1 MRFLKNKVA
10 KALQQQKESS
20 DSAQIIIKKEETDAF
35 SPQHVDPPKPSRM
48 SFARPQTNPPLIS
61 NNIRPTPSKQNG
73 STKNI
78 VKNFG
83 RAFATFALSDISA
96 KYLESILKQKKLS
109 MEDFR
114 DFVAARKE
122 GIDGISSLREMLLVH
137 RLDKEKLALCKKT
150 FQEISVIFIKFFSV
164 NWIFDSKVGNKIAH
178 VKSRF
183 KMLRRIKNPEYFTY
197 LKASD

>member
-10 KALQQQKESS
+10 KALQQQNESA
-20 DSAQIIIKKEETDAF
+20 DNAQIIIKKEEADHFA
-35 SPQHVDPPKPSRM
+35 PQRIIPPQPSQTPHQSRNLPNVVNSKPPS
-48 SFARPQTNPPLIS
+48 S
-61 NNIRPTPSKQNG
+61 NNVKQNS

-83 RAFATFALSDISA
+83 RAFATFALSDISVR
-96 KYLESILKQKKLS
+96 YLEVILKDKKLS
-109 MEDFR
+109 LQDFR

-122 GIDGISSLREMLLVH
+122 GIDGISSLRDMLLVH
-137 RLDKEKLALCKKT
+137 RLDKEKLAICKRV
-150 FQEISVIFIKFFSV
+150 FQEISIIFIKFFSV

-197 LKASD
+197 LKTSD

>member
-10 KALQQQKESS
+10 KALQQQNEV
-20 DSAQIIIKKEETDAF
+20 AENVQIIIKKEEADPFA
-35 SPQHVDPPKPSRM
+35 SQSAIQPQPIQTKSQSKNVVKTKLPPPS
-48 SFARPQTNPPLIS
+48 SS
-61 NNIRPTPSKQNG
+61 NTAKQNS

-83 RAFATFALSDISA
+83 RAFATFALSDISV
-96 KYLESILKQKKLS
+96 KYLEIILKDKKLS
-109 MEDFR
+109 LQDFR

-122 GIDGISSLREMLLVH
+122 GIDGISSLRDMLLVH
-137 RLDKEKLALCKKT
+137 RLDKEKLAICKRV

-183 KMLRRIKNPEYFTY
+183 KMLRRIKSPEYFTY
-197 LKASD
+197 LKTSD

>member
-10 KALQQQKESS
+10 KALQQQNEV
-20 DSAQIIIKKEETDAF
+20 AENVQIIIKKEEADPFAYQ
-35 SPQHVDPPKPSRM
+35 SVVPPQPIQTKPQSKNVVKTKLPP
-48 SFARPQTNPPLIS
+48 PP
-61 NNIRPTPSKQNG
+61 NNAKQNS

-83 RAFATFALSDISA
+83 RAFATFALSDISV
-96 KYLESILKQKKLS
+96 KYLEIILKDKKLS
-109 MEDFR
+109 LQDFR

-122 GIDGISSLREMLLVH
+122 GIDGISSLRDMLLVH
-137 RLDKEKLALCKKT
+137 RLDKEKLAICKRV

-183 KMLRRIKNPEYFTY
+183 KMLRRIKSPEYFTY
-197 LKASD
+197 LKTSD

>member
-1 MRFLKNKVA
+1 MRILKNKVS
-10 KALQQQKESS
+10 KALQHQPPAGANQSLN
-20 DSAQIIIKKEETDAF
+20 IKVEDNYPSVSTT
-35 SPQHVDPPKPSRM
+35 PPVVSEKKVS
-48 SFARPQTNPPLIS
+48 Q
-61 NNIRPTPSKQNG
+61 TPSKTKPDKIPISKSSFPKQNG

-83 RAFATFALSDISA
+83 RAFATFALSDLSLR
-96 KYLESILKQKKLS
+96 YLEAPLRQLGLDIQ
-109 MEDFR
+109 EFR
-114 DFVAARKE
+114 NFVASRKE

-137 RLDKEKLALCKKT
+137 EHDGEILSRCKKA
-150 FQEISVIFIKFFSV
+150 FQEISIVFIKYFSV

-183 KMLRRIKNPEYFTY
+183 KMLRRIQNPQYFTY